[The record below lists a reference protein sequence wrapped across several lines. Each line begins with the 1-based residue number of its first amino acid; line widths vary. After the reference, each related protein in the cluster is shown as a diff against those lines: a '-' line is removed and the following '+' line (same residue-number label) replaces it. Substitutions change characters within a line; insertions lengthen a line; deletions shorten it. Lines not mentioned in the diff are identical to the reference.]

1 MRQMRRIFHAI
12 RRRGPARR
20 VRFRLGLALLILLA
34 LGLGGG
40 ASLLAIRAQQPA
52 PTASEVQAT
61 APRLISFSAYNA
73 ALERGEVAKVAIGIS
88 AEDYQR
94 ALVTMRDGSRHLLR
108 APTEWHPKDAML
120 AHGVEVSFGIPQEA
134 LDAAN
139 AQQTAGAGAIL
150 TRVAE
155 VLVPLL
161 VLLLLCFLFWMVLRQ
176 ARGRGSAGRLYQPD
190 AASRRV
196 AFQDVAGQDAAKAE
210 LGDVLAYLR
219 DPRRFD
225 AVGAKPPRG
234 VLLLGPPGTGKTLLA
249 RALAG
254 EAGVPFFHAAGSDF
268 VEMFVGVGAS
278 RVRRLFARA
287 RKHAPCIVF
296 IDEIDT
302 IGAARTSGAAG
313 GDREHNQTITQLL
326 TAMDGIEGATGVV
339 VIGATNFTEALD
351 PALLR
356 PGRFDRHVTVGLPT
370 LGERAAILR
379 VHARGKPLAA
389 DVDLDGLARRSGG
402 MSGADLESLLNA
414 AALLTAREGRK
425 EITGRD
431 IEKAFDTVLI
441 GAERDGLHLSEHDRR
456 VTAVHEAG
464 HALVALRMPA
474 SDPLHKVTVLPRGQA
489 LGVAI
494 MQPDGERVLETRAR
508 LKARLA
514 YGYGGR
520 VAEEVIFGKED
531 ASTGAQGD
539 LVMVTDLARR
549 MVLEWG
555 LGEEENGSAPLSWS
569 RRQAADPTVSRDAQ
583 LRLERSM
590 QRLADEAYARA
601 TEILTRE
608 RAGLLALAEALLERE
623 TLTGDEA
630 RAVVDRAL
638 SPATA

>member
-1 MRQMRRIFHAI
+1 M
-12 RRRGPARR
+12 
-20 VRFRLGLALLILLA
+20 
-34 LGLGGG
+34 
-40 ASLLAIRAQQPA
+40 
-52 PTASEVQAT
+52 PT
-61 APRLISFSAYNA
+61 PMSFSAYTA
-73 ALERGEVAKVAIGIS
+73 ALEHGDVVKVAIGIS
-88 AEDYQR
+88 AEDYQHV
-94 ALVTMRDGSRHLLR
+94 LVTMRDGSRHLLR
-108 APTEWHPKDAML
+108 APVEWLPKDAML
-120 AHGVEVSFGIPQEA
+120 AHGVEISFDIPREA
-134 LDAAN
+134 LEAAN
-139 AQQTAGAGAIL
+139 AQQASAGS
-150 TRVAE
+150 
-155 VLVPLL
+155 VLVAGMQILAPLL
-161 VLLLLCFLFWMVLRQ
+161 LALLLGTMLFMALGHMR
-176 ARGRGSAGRLYQPD
+176 RMRGSAGRLYEPD
-190 AASRRV
+190 ASRRV
-196 AFQDVAGQDAAKAE
+196 SFQDVAGQDAAKAE

-219 DPRRFD
+219 DPHRFD

-254 EAGVPFFHAAGSDF
+254 EAGVAFFHASGSDF

-278 RVRRLFARA
+278 RVRRLFERA

-302 IGAARTSGAAG
+302 VGAARTSSAAG

-326 TAMDGIEGATGVV
+326 TAMDGIESSTGVV
-339 VIGATNFTEALD
+339 VIGATNFAEALD

-370 LGERAAILR
+370 LAERAAILR
-379 VHARGKPLAA
+379 VHARGKPLAV
-389 DVDLDGLARRSGG
+389 DVDLDGLAQRSGG
-402 MSGADLESLLNA
+402 MSGADLESLLNSA
-414 AALLTAREGRK
+414 AVLAARNGRK
-425 EITGRD
+425 EITRYD
-431 IEKAFDTVLI
+431 IEAAFDTVLI
-441 GAERDGLHLSEHDRR
+441 GAERDGLRLSEHDKR

-520 VAEEVIFGKED
+520 VAEEVIFGREV

-555 LGEEENGSAPLSWS
+555 LGEDESGSAPLSWS

-583 LRLERSM
+583 LRLERSV

-608 RAGLLALAEALLERE
+608 RAGLFALAEALLERE
-623 TLTGDEA
+623 TLAGDEA

-638 SPATA
+638 QPAA

>member
-1 MRQMRRIFHAI
+1 MRHQMRRIFHAARKRRAI
-12 RRRGPARR
+12 RRFRSRRGIAFA
-20 VRFRLGLALLILLA
+20 VLLA
-34 LGLGGG
+34 LGLAGSATMLG
-40 ASLLAIRAQQPA
+40 LRLFQPA
-52 PTASEVQAT
+52 APAAELRAVPT
-61 APRLISFSAYNA
+61 PMPFSTFTA
-73 ALERGEVAKVAIGIS
+73 ALERGDVAKVAIGIS

-108 APTEWHPKDAML
+108 APVEWLPKDAML
-120 AHGVEVSFGIPQEA
+120 AHGVEISFDIPREA
-134 LDAAN
+134 LEAAN
-139 AQQTAGAGAIL
+139 AQQASAGSVL
-150 TRVAE
+150 VAVME
-155 VLVPLL
+155 VLAPLL
-161 VLLLLCFLFWMVLRQ
+161 LALLLGTMLFMALGHMR
-176 ARGRGSAGRLYQPD
+176 RMRGSAGRLYEPD
-190 AASRRV
+190 ASRRV

-219 DPRRFD
+219 DPHRFD

-254 EAGVPFFHAAGSDF
+254 AAGVPFFHASGSDF

-278 RVRRLFARA
+278 RVRRLFERA

-302 IGAARTSGAAG
+302 VGAARTSGAAG

-326 TAMDGIEGATGVV
+326 TAMDGIESSTGVV
-339 VIGATNFTEALD
+339 VIGATNFAEALD

-370 LGERAAILR
+370 LAERAAILR

-389 DVDLDGLARRSGG
+389 DVDLDGLAQRSGG

-414 AALLTAREGRK
+414 AAVLAARDGRK
-425 EITGRD
+425 EITRHD
-431 IEKAFDTVLI
+431 IEAAFDTVLI
-441 GAERDGLHLSEHDRR
+441 GAERDGLRLSEHDKR

-489 LGVAI
+489 LGVAV

-520 VAEEVIFGKED
+520 VAEEVIFGREV

-555 LGEEENGSAPLSWS
+555 LGEDEGGSAPLSWS

-583 LRLERSM
+583 LRLERSV

-638 SPATA
+638 QPAD